1 MADSGFV
8 VVLGLLCLYLFG
20 ILVNLERVGFELVIW
35 LWFDWLGF
43 GLRFVL
49 VWLLDL
55 TFG

>member
-49 VWLLDL
+49 V
-55 TFG
+55 

>member
-35 LWFDWLGF
+35 LWFGWLGF
-43 GLRFVL
+43 DLRFVL

-55 TFG
+55 AFG